1 MNHFTLI
8 IPIIICGLQCY
19 RSAHTRLCIAVIIRC
34 YMAINM
40 YENWNALGYGLDNRG
55 IVVWLLAGVRTFFLS
70 SSASRPAL
78 GPIHSRTRY
87 VPEGGAGG
95 KLTRLWFW
103 PLTPSSATAKN
114 NLPNTPTS
122 PRLHGVL
129 RNKFTPVHTR
139 PVKHAARRALWC
151 GHLTFSCL

>member
-8 IPIIICGLQCY
+8 IPMIICGPQCY
-19 RSAHTRLCIAVIIRC
+19 RSAHTRLCIAVIIRR
-34 YMAINM
+34 YMAIN
-40 YENWNALGYGLDNRG
+40 YVWEPKCTRIRPGQPRNRG
-55 IVVWLLAGVRTFFLS
+55 LIAGRCKNVFSPVHRDQLWAPFILVLDRYRKVV
-70 SSASRPAL
+70 
-78 GPIHSRTRY
+78 
-87 VPEGGAGG
+87 

-103 PLTPSSATAKN
+103 LRTPSSATAKC

-129 RNKFTPVHTR
+129 RDKFTPVHTR
-139 PVKHAARRALWC
+139 PVKHAARGTLWC